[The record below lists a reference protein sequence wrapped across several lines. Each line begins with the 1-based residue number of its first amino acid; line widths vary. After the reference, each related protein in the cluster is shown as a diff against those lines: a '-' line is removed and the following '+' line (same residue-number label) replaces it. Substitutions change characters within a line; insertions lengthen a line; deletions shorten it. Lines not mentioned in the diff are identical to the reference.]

1 MELSVLTSRHLQA
14 GLLAPPNPPP
24 QSNSTTSEPIAR
36 RLKHSHSGSKNAPP
50 QKEKALKGAAGME
63 SWAEKEEIA
72 LEQLANLDPYPFLDF
87 AAAEIMYV
95 HE

>member
-1 MELSVLTSRHLQA
+1 MELSVLTSRHIQA

-24 QSNSTTSEPIAR
+24 QGASTTSGPVAD
-36 RLKHSHSGSKNAPP
+36 SHSKNAAP
-50 QKEKALKGAAGME
+50 QRKKAPEGAAGVE
-63 SWAEKEEIA
+63 RWQETAEIA
-72 LEQLANLDPYPFLDF
+72 LEQLANFDPYPYLDF

>member
-14 GLLAPPNPPP
+14 GLLAPPNPLP
-24 QSNSTTSEPIAR
+24 QGASTASQPGPADA
-36 RLKHSHSGSKNAPP
+36 APK
-50 QKEKALKGAAGME
+50 KEKALEGAARVE
-63 SWAEKEEIA
+63 PWQEIA
-72 LEQLANLDPYPFLDF
+72 LEQLANLDPYPFLHL